1 MDKISLTREGRYR
14 QTIQWA
20 PGHEFRKS
28 NNMQKMGAMS
38 VCFQGRTVR
47 RRITNCI
54 LTIIKQCRL
63 FYLLQNTC
71 LCAPEHLNIS
81 YLRHSYLLTHSTQQ
95 SPSSEANSFSACQ
108 LVPRILWNPN
118 IHYRIDK
125 IPPPVYILSQI
136 NSVHTPTSHFLKSYL
151 NIILPSTPRSP
162 KLFLNKQIRNLYQT

>member
-1 MDKISLTREGRYR
+1 M
-14 QTIQWA
+14 
-20 PGHEFRKS
+20 
-28 NNMQKMGAMS
+28 
-38 VCFQGRTVR
+38 R

-151 NIILPSTPRSP
+151 NIILPSTPRSSEWSLSLRLPQQNSVYTSALSHACYLLGLFYSLRFDHP
-162 KLFLNKQIRNLYQT
+162 KRI